1 MRPTSIFFKSA
12 LFGVSFFLSGK
23 SEAQFVTGVVDYSPA
38 PGQYTNADNIGTPAA
53 AQSIVGTNKGLVS
66 LGAFGGSV
74 VVYFAN
80 GIDNDPANPYGV
92 DFTVYGNPTPTW
104 TEPGIIQV
112 MKDENGNGLPDDTW
126 YEIAGSDHFWNHT
139 TANYKVTYRNNGLD
153 VAGDIPWTDNQGH
166 SGIVPKNSFH
176 LQPYYPSESL
186 FPKVDRVQYSL
197 SGTRIAGQIDLSNQ
211 TSIAS
216 VRRAFGYADNTVV
229 QSFTQKLPDNPYTP
243 EVEGSGG
250 DAIDIGWAIDQNGNH
265 VQLDKIHFIRIYTG
279 MNALVGWLGEVS
291 TEITGIRDVEPASIS
306 GTTSMVVI
314 QDVPVK
320 MAAGSSLGLDAL
332 YFEKGIP
339 QKNEALTWTV
349 DQPDKATIEN
359 NQLKAIKSGTIRLK
373 AGSANHPGI
382 FAEKELSIFE
392 GAKCTISL
400 ASNILKVNDKLEL
413 TGKITDSEGNLLS
426 GIPAIWRVVKNGVA
440 EITEMDG
447 KSYIHGMEAGKC
459 WVYMETAIAGSVN
472 DSVQLTVLP
481 ESAAK
486 KVYISVKT
494 EDQTIIPRHSVA
506 VDQFDFTSKVDRHE
520 KNYGLNEVGFVSLAH
535 AICAAFE
542 ESGINDFAFRDDAIG
557 GSALYLWK
565 VPVDD
570 EGSTVNVY
578 GYGGSRT
585 SESYRKTWVVLFNQ
599 QMLVGGFDQINV
611 NNNDEI
617 LVYHLTDNNLPWS
630 VTQLLAEKD
639 TVKMGQEL
647 NVQVR
652 KYTCSMNEN
661 RQVTVQ
667 NTESVNGQ
675 PVQVIAN
682 GKSRNLVT
690 DDMGNASFVA
700 NETGIYTINAGIDEA
715 VLVAESLTK
724 TINPVS
730 ANGNVRIFPNPFIN
744 RITVSGMER
753 VVNFSVSDLQGKS
766 ILSGKTG
773 SQHIDLGVLLPGIYL
788 LKLES
793 EGKVSYQKI
802 VKK

>member
-1 MRPTSIFFKSA
+1 MGA
-12 LFGVSFFLSGK
+12 LFFLAGK
-23 SEAQFVTGVVDYSPA
+23 SEAQFATGVVDYSPA

-80 GIDNDPANPYGV
+80 GIDDDPGNPYGV
-92 DFTVYGNPTPTW
+92 DFTIYGNPTPTW
-104 TEPGIIQV
+104 SEPGIIQV

-126 YEIAGSDHFWNHT
+126 YEIAGSDHFWNNT
-139 TANYKVTYRNNGLD
+139 KANYKVTYHNNGLD
-153 VAGDIPWTDNQGH
+153 VAGDIPWTDNQGQ

-186 FPKVDRVQYSL
+186 FPKVDRVQYSR
-197 SGTRIAGQIDLSNQ
+197 SGTRIAGQIDLSNN
-211 TSIAS
+211 TSVKS
-216 VRRAFGYADNTVV
+216 YRRAFGYADNTVV

-291 TEITGIRDVEPASIS
+291 TEVTGIRDVEPASVS

-314 QDVPVK
+314 QDLPAK
-320 MAAGSSLGLDAL
+320 MAAGSSLSLNAL

-359 NQLKAIKSGTIRLK
+359 NQLKALHSGTIRLK
-373 AGSANHPGI
+373 VSSVNHPEI

-392 GAKCTISL
+392 GAKCTITL
-400 ASNILKVNDKLEL
+400 ASNTLKVNDKLDL
-413 TGKITDSEGNLLS
+413 NGKITDLDGNLLS
-426 GIPAIWRVVKNGVA
+426 GISAIWRLENNGVA
-440 EITEMDG
+440 AIYEMDG
-447 KSYIHGMEAGKC
+447 KPYILGKQAGKC
-459 WVYMETAIAGSVN
+459 WLYMETALAGSKG
-472 DSVQLTVLP
+472 DSLQLTVLP
-481 ESAAK
+481 ESGAK

-494 EDQTIIPRHSVA
+494 DDQTIIPRHSLPVE
-506 VDQFDFTSKVDRHE
+506 QFDFTSKVDRHE
-520 KNYGLNEVGFVSLAH
+520 KNYGLNQVGFVSLAH
-535 AICAAFE
+535 AICAAFNE
-542 ESGINDFAFRDDAIG
+542 AGISDFDFRDDATG

-585 SESYRKTWVVLFNQ
+585 SDSYRKTWVVLLNQ
-599 QMLVGGFDQINV
+599 QMMVGGFDQINV

-617 LVYHLTDNNLPWS
+617 LIYHLTDNNLPWS
-630 VTQLLAEKD
+630 VTQLLAGND
-639 TVKMGQEL
+639 TVKMGQEVNIQL
-647 NVQVR
+647 R

-661 RQVTVQ
+661 RQVIVQ
-667 NTESVNGQ
+667 KTETVNGQ

-700 NETGIYTINAGIDEA
+700 IETGIYSINAGIDKA
-715 VLVAESLTK
+715 ILVAESSTK
-724 TINPVS
+724 TINPAS
-730 ANGNVRIFPNPFIN
+730 ANGSVHVFPNPFIDQ
-744 RITVSGMER
+744 ITVSGLEGF
-753 VVNFSVSDLQGKS
+753 VNFSVSDLQGKS
-766 ILSGKTG
+766 ILSGKAG

-793 EGKVSYQKI
+793 AGKVSYQKI